1 MIIHIIGLILN
12 KDLNIVELR
21 NYLSLKY
28 LIVFIPLYYFLFV
41 QNLTIGQNL
50 VNVPQIK
57 GYVTDQTGT
66 MNPQEIQALEN
77 KLQNLQE
84 AKGSQIIVLVIPSTA
99 PEEIEQFGI
108 RVADTLKIG
117 REGIDDGVILI
128 VAKEDRR
135 VRIEVGYGLEGAIPD
150 AYAKRIIEQ
159 IIIPDFRDGQYYSGI
174 THGVDAI
181 ISLIEGEELPLP
193 ESGSGYESSEKQ
205 FPVFFIFI
213 LIMVVGLP
221 VLKAIFGNKT
231 KTKAGKAIIF
241 LITFGLGWLIANF
254 FIGLI
259 LGTFLTFFMSIPS
272 GGPRG
277 GSRGGG
283 FIGPLGGFG
292 GGGGSFGGGG
302 GFSGGFGGG
311 FGGGGASGG
320 W

>member
-1 MIIHIIGLILN
+1 MMVLIKKTSPKLILF
-12 KDLNIVELR
+12 
-21 NYLSLKY
+21 
-28 LIVFIPLYYFLFV
+28 LIIFAFTGIFKTTLGQDFV
-41 QNLTIGQNL
+41 R
-50 VNVPQIK
+50 VPDIS

-66 MNPQEIQALEN
+66 LDQLEARTLEN

-84 AKGSQIIVLVIPSTA
+84 TKGSQIIVLLIPSTY

-108 RVADTLKIG
+108 RVADTLRIG

-174 THGVDAI
+174 NHGVDAL

-193 ESGSGYESSEKQ
+193 EARGGGEMADQ
-205 FPVFFIFI
+205 QMPVFFIFI
-213 LIMVVGLP
+213 LIMIVVLP
-221 VLKAIFGNKT
+221 VLKAMFGQKM
-231 KTKAGKAIIF
+231 KSKGARV
-241 LITFGLGWLIANF
+241 ITFIVALVLGWLIINF
-254 FIGLI
+254 VLGLVMAV
-259 LGTFLTFFMSIPS
+259 FLTFFMSLPS
-272 GGPRG
+272 RGTGG
-277 GSRGGG
+277 GSRGGY
-283 FIGPLGGFG
+283 IGPFGGFG
-292 GGGGSFGGGG
+292 GGGGFGGSGFGGGFG
-302 GFSGGFGGG
+302 GGMGGG

>member
-1 MIIHIIGLILN
+1 M
-12 KDLNIVELR
+12 ELR
-21 NYLSLKY
+21 YYLLLKY
-28 LIVFIPLYYFLFV
+28 LIILIPLSFLLTF
-41 QNLTIGQNL
+41 QNQVLAQNL
-50 VNVPQIK
+50 VNVPQIS

-66 MNPQEIQALEN
+66 LNGQEIQSLES

-84 AKGSQIIVLVIPSTA
+84 VKGSQIIVLVIPSTY
-99 PEEIEQFGI
+99 PEEIEQYGI
-108 RVADTLKIG
+108 RVADTLRIG

-181 ISLIEGEELPLP
+181 ISLLEGEDLPLP

-205 FPVFFIFI
+205 LPVFFIFI

-221 VLKAIFGNKT
+221 VLKAIFGNKA
-231 KTKAGKAIIF
+231 KTKVGRVIIF
-241 LITFGLGWLIANF
+241 LVTFGLGWLIANF

-259 LGTFLTFFMSIPS
+259 LGVFLTFFMSIPS

-283 FIGPLGGFG
+283 FIGPRGGFG
-292 GGGGSFGGGG
+292 GGGGSFGGSGFGG
-302 GFSGGFGGG
+302 GFSGGMGGG

>member
-1 MIIHIIGLILN
+1 MDS
-12 KDLNIVELR
+12 K
-21 NYLSLKY
+21 NYLSLRF
-28 LIVFIPLYYFLFV
+28 LIILIPLSFLLTL
-41 QNLTIGQNL
+41 QNPVAGQDL
-50 VNVPQIK
+50 VNVPQIS

-66 MNPQEIQALEN
+66 LNGQEIQTLEN

-84 AKGSQIIVLVIPSTA
+84 VKGGQIIVMVIQSTY

-174 THGVDAI
+174 THGIDAI

-193 ESGSGYESSEKQ
+193 ESGRGYESSEKQ

-221 VLKAIFGNKT
+221 ILKAILGNKT

-254 FIGLI
+254 FIGMI
-259 LGTFLTFFMSIPS
+259 LGVFLTFFMSIPS

-283 FIGPLGGFG
+283 FIGPIGGFG
-292 GGGGSFGGGG
+292 GGGSSFGGSGFGG
-302 GFSGGFGGG
+302 GMGGG